1 MTVSRPL
8 VYALCLLVGSLST
21 VAAGALHPD
30 IVNQDGAGQL
40 AAIAQ
45 TPMWP
50 AIHWMFLFSFPLSLV
65 GLVGVVGRHVGT
77 AGESATRAGVMLA
90 TFAYTLWVIIVA
102 FMGGAG
108 WTLAQ
113 SFATG
118 DAGMTATRAV
128 FVFDMLRPFALHAQ
142 RVAGLALGLAT
153 ALLGWGLL
161 DGKVL
166 PRWLG
171 AAAVAAGGVGVLL
184 ALVFRADTKADQAA
198 FVLPVVWQVAAA
210 AVLLRQGVRG

>member
-1 MTVSRPL
+1 MIFSRRL
-8 VYALCLLVGSLST
+8 VYPLCLLAGALLAVG
-21 VAAGALHPD
+21 AGALHPD
-30 IVNQDGAGQL
+30 IAGQDGPSQL

-45 TPMWP
+45 TGAWP
-50 AIHWMFLFSFPLSLV
+50 AIHWAFLFSFPLSLI

-77 AGESATRAGVMLA
+77 TGESATRAGVMLA
-90 TFAYTLWVIIVA
+90 TFAYALWVIIVA

-108 WTLAQ
+108 WTLAR
-113 SFATG
+113 SFATA

-128 FVFDMLRPFALHAQ
+128 FVFDMLRPFALAAQ

-153 ALLGWGLL
+153 VLFGWGML

-171 AAAVAAGGVGVLL
+171 AAAVAAGGVGIVL
-184 ALVFRADTKADQAA
+184 ALVFREDTKADQAA
-198 FVLPVVWQVAAA
+198 FVLPVVWQLVT
-210 AVLLRQGVRG
+210 AVVMLRGA

>member
-1 MTVSRPL
+1 MTFSRRL
-8 VYALCLLVGSLST
+8 VYPLCLLAGALLAV
-21 VAAGALHPD
+21 VAGALHPD
-30 IVNQDGAGQL
+30 IAGQDGPSQL

-45 TPMWP
+45 TRAWP
-50 AIHWMFLFSFPLSLV
+50 AIHWAFLFGFPLSLI

-77 AGESATRAGVMLA
+77 VGESATRAGVMLA
-90 TFAYTLWVIIVA
+90 TFAYALWVIIVA

-118 DAGMTATRAV
+118 DAGMAATRAV
-128 FVFDMLRPFALHAQ
+128 FVFDMLRPFALAAQ

-153 ALLGWGLL
+153 ALFGWGLL

-184 ALVFRADTKADQAA
+184 ALVFREDTKADQAA
-198 FVLPVVWQVAAA
+198 FVLPVVWQLVT
-210 AVLLRQGVRG
+210 AVIMLRSA